1 MAAQSTRHCYSE
13 WLAVRKELLCPIPEG
28 VDDLSAAGI
37 PVTYLTAQ
45 VALTRA
51 GFQAGKTV
59 LAPAIGES
67 VGNAVTK
74 LARALGAK
82 HAMSSATNHAKAE
95 RAKVLGFNKVI
106 DTSCEKLGDA
116 RRSRLENRPNRRRR
130 YASHL

>member
-67 VGNAVTK
+67 GRQRGDAI
-74 LARALGAK
+74 GACAGRETRHVK
-82 HAMSSATNHAKAE
+82 
-95 RAKVLGFNKVI
+95 R
-106 DTSCEKLGDA
+106 DQSCESGA
-116 RRSRLENRPNRRRR
+116 GEG
-130 YASHL
+130 AGIQ